1 MPVFL
6 SPEATPLITIE
17 TPNYYSIKMPF
28 IIIALII
35 QKCVV
40 PMPSTLIYY
49 MFWYRRCRQR
59 QIIEGHDVW
68 CINDVV
74 KS

>member
-1 MPVFL
+1 MPAL
-6 SPEATPLITIE
+6 CHLNPPPLITIE

-49 MFWYRRCRQR
+49 MFWYSTLPQR